1 MIKKAICCLVLLICF
16 AFIGLKIFEKL
27 SPNSQDN
34 DQQIIS
40 DENKVDDQTD
50 NEAHAENLNNYP
62 QEINDVNNYFGIVET
77 TQKQIL
83 DFETVDS
90 EALLNDFVTLEWP
103 ADVYFSPL
111 YLSDDGV
118 VYGEA
123 DRSENRS
130 ALFLA
135 SYNCNTGEFK
145 ELKNMDGDS
154 IYASFKIL
162 IVYEN
167 NLIFEEYNQA
177 NGIAY
182 YYMYDLDTDMY
193 KVIKQSENVP
203 PHYNIADMDKNGLM
217 FNWYDDLSTEDNKYI
232 ITYYSFAIN
241 EFEVVEEEN
250 SGHPV
255 YHKNK
260 WYYLREDKENMITQL
275 IQYDMRTKAKTII
288 YETTGLENCMMGLYG
303 DENNLILMMNNNSL
317 TKVYEIDVEKDKIF
331 YYFESEWIEAVNI
344 KNGIMT
350 WSGTKTIENRSRPQ
364 NYLLDLNTDIHYLF
378 ADSDLLLSN
387 TGIAWIDLKK
397 PDNEIA
403 KGQLSINENSQL
415 AYQKMN

>member
-1 MIKKAICCLVLLICF
+1 MLKKAICCLVLLICF

-77 TQKQIL
+77 SQKQIL

-90 EALLNDFVTLEWP
+90 EVLLNDFVTLEWP

-145 ELKNMDGDS
+145 ELKNMDGD
-154 IYASFKIL
+154 
-162 IVYEN
+162 
-167 NLIFEEYNQA
+167 
-177 NGIAY
+177 
-182 YYMYDLDTDMY
+182 
-193 KVIKQSENVP
+193 
-203 PHYNIADMDKNGLM
+203 
-217 FNWYDDLSTEDNKYI
+217 
-232 ITYYSFAIN
+232 
-241 EFEVVEEEN
+241 
-250 SGHPV
+250 
-255 YHKNK
+255 
-260 WYYLREDKENMITQL
+260 
-275 IQYDMRTKAKTII
+275 
-288 YETTGLENCMMGLYG
+288 
-303 DENNLILMMNNNSL
+303 
-317 TKVYEIDVEKDKIF
+317 
-331 YYFESEWIEAVNI
+331 
-344 KNGIMT
+344 
-350 WSGTKTIENRSRPQ
+350 
-364 NYLLDLNTDIHYLF
+364 
-378 ADSDLLLSN
+378 
-387 TGIAWIDLKK
+387 
-397 PDNEIA
+397 
-403 KGQLSINENSQL
+403 
-415 AYQKMN
+415 